1 MLKSF
6 FLIVGLAVSGF
17 LLLALAPLRAPRPV
31 EPDRVVASRG
41 ESETEVLS
49 SPALSHEAL
58 PEAVIRRSEEIVAAA
73 EKPSPA
79 ALPNPAVPAP
89 VVSASVTISS
99 SVTAT
104 TTPPVSAPPELV
116 LPPLRED
123 ELLRAVVKIECPS
136 EDRKGVYIGAGFSMP
151 RGVVV
156 TAAHLL
162 TDVASTTCKVIFPH
176 DRAPAHYLFGTPENL
191 TAVKKRYNE
200 RGIDVAFLYLPALAN
215 YPEGKAIFPDGYPV
229 ISYPV
234 CAHARAIGDT
244 VFHYGYPSNFSD
256 NSYLAKNIGEVT
268 AYADISGVREELS
281 EDQRFLYKTPIFSY
295 TVDQTV
301 LHPYLV
307 SRVPSFYGDSGG
319 LAFDVTRQC
328 ILGVG
333 HGGTIGGA
341 AGENFSLLMRLGWEG
356 ARDILP

>member
-6 FLIVGLAVSGF
+6 FLIVGLAVLGF
-17 LLLALAPLRAPRPV
+17 LLLAVVPLPAPRSL
-31 EPDRVVASRG
+31 ERDRVVADRR
-41 ESETEVLS
+41 EPETEVIPSLA
-49 SPALSHEAL
+49 PLHESL
-58 PEAVIRRSEEIVAAA
+58 PEAVIRQSEEIADGA
-73 EKPSPA
+73 EKQSPA
-79 ALPNPAVPAP
+79 VLPKPALPVPA
-89 VVSASVTISS
+89 VSASTTASS
-99 SVTAT
+99 TAAAVS
-104 TTPPVSAPPELV
+104 PVSAPPEPV

-136 EDRKGVYIGAGFSMP
+136 EDRRGVYIGAGFSMP

-191 TAVKKRYNE
+191 DAVKKRYNE
-200 RGIDVAFLYLPALAN
+200 QGIDAAFLFLPALAN
-215 YPEGKAIFPDGYPV
+215 YPEGKAVFPDGYPV
-229 ISYPV
+229 ISYPI
-234 CAHARAIGDT
+234 CTHSRAISDT

-295 TVDQTV
+295 TVDQAV

-341 AGENFSLLMRLGWEG
+341 AGENFSLLMMLGWEG
-356 ARDILP
+356 VRGILP